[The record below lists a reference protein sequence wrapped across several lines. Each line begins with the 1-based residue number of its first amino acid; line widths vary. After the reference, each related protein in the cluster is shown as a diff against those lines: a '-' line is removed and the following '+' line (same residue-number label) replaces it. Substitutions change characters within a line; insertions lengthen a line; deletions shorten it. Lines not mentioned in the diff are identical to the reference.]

1 MRTVQKAGRPCRT
14 EPFAGPS
21 RRSFEY
27 RSEGKPGAS
36 SRGNSSSESV
46 CLSCCGWKA
55 PSRSGAWAFD
65 AGASPFVVHS
75 AADRRVRHA
84 KGARERN
91 RAAEVRIDLQ
101 RSTAVPGKLPCHNAG
116 ESGRVK
122 IDDPEVLD
130 MVQRKRAARFRRRRR
145 TFEGRSP
152 FGAAARDALR
162 GNDWEGRTGAFVLR
176 RERWNSRI
184 GARRTEAKAS
194 AKDVFLD
201 QERESEAPRRS
212 DTVVV
217 PTVNDADRAVEY
229 WVRNEGARLAFSEA
243 GVSARGTMPI
253 WPLSRETGVFGFQ
266 GEYGRKA
273 ETWRNWRKGT
283 TRSGACGLIRLNAG
297 KLTRPGREKD
307 WQIESSFLILRM
319 VVHGRS

>member
-75 AADRRVRHA
+75 AAERRVRHA

-145 TFEGRSP
+145 TFDGRSP
-152 FGAAARDALR
+152 FRGRRLEMHCAAMIERDGR
-162 GNDWEGRTGAFVLR
+162 GHSYCAGRGEIRGSAQDEPKR
-176 RERWNSRI
+176 RRLPRTFSLIKSESR
-184 GARRTEAKAS
+184 RLQ
-194 AKDVFLD
+194 DD
-201 QERESEAPRRS
+201 QIPS
-212 DTVVV
+212 
-217 PTVNDADRAVEY
+217 
-229 WVRNEGARLAFSEA
+229 
-243 GVSARGTMPI
+243 
-253 WPLSRETGVFGFQ
+253 
-266 GEYGRKA
+266 
-273 ETWRNWRKGT
+273 
-283 TRSGACGLIRLNAG
+283 
-297 KLTRPGREKD
+297 
-307 WQIESSFLILRM
+307 
-319 VVHGRS
+319 